1 MANIAKLPDGFAVI
15 DGYPIGSPRS
25 YGPYLTVEH
34 DTEGRASLY
43 ETEGGKSLALVR
55 KTGLTVRFTELTPLT
70 VPYVNR
76 LIAPSGQV
84 VIKDWRTG
92 NYRLKTRK
100 GGPKVRKTAVAG
112 PSTHTAKAV
121 STEEPKLVSHGAV
134 ITVSGDV
141 ERQSSIP
148 GMLYPTKVSLKGA
161 GRGNTDVGGI
171 VLPTAQFTVL
181 EDAWHIA
188 QQGKPAAV
196 LLTGAAGTAKTMLVR
211 AFAAYLGV
219 GYLKVDAGAVRTA
232 DDWAGAFRQDPNT
245 KTWAHRWS
253 PLAQALREGKP
264 CIIHVDELTR
274 TETPAALN
282 AFMGLLDE
290 TGTLL
295 VPDANA
301 VLTMPK
307 GILVV
312 ATANIG
318 PEFVGTLPL
327 DGAVRQRFP
336 YGVRMTNPSESVE
349 STLLKKRT
357 GITEEVA
364 VALVR
369 MANQQRQHRDD
380 AQQYPSGAIISTRIL
395 LSIAK
400 RIAMRNADPRE
411 AVISTLQAQF
421 DPGDDAALS
430 VVIDAFFPKVKPPTM
445 PVETGPAVIVTER
458 HWFVGPAGHACQK
471 ILSDGTPCGTCWKA
485 LSTSATSS
493 PHRVRGKET
502 PSQWHSTC
510 SPRNWVTTSCPGWTA
525 TTLDW

>member
-15 DGYPIGSPRS
+15 RDLPEGKVPTA
-25 YGPYLTVEH
+25 YGPHCMVEH
-34 DTEGRASLY
+34 DLADRATLY
-43 ETEGGKSLALVR
+43 VATSGNVLAALR
-55 KTGLTVRFTELTPLT
+55 ADGPLT
-70 VPYVNR
+70 VALGNLDPITVPYANR
-76 LIAPSGQV
+76 FLAGTGKVI
-84 VIKDWRTG
+84 IKDWRTG
-92 NYRLKTRK
+92 NYRLKSRR
-100 GGPKVRKTAVAG
+100 GGPKAAKVAKATPVAA
-112 PSTHTAKAV
+112 PSQHTAPKVQEV
-121 STEEPKLVSHGAV
+121 SDEPKHATGAV

-148 GMLYPTKVSLKGA
+148 GMLYLPKVTLKGA

-171 VLPTAQFTVL
+171 VLPTEDFESL
-181 EDAWHIA
+181 EDAWHLA
-188 QQGKPAAV
+188 QAGKPAAV
-196 LLTGAAGTAKTMLVR
+196 LLTGPAGTAKTMLVR

-219 GYLKVDAGAVRTA
+219 GYLKIDAGAVRTA

-253 PLAQALREGKP
+253 PLAMALREGKP

-336 YGVRMTNPSESVE
+336 YGVRMTNPSEAVE
-349 STLLKKRT
+349 SKLLSRRT
-357 GITEEVA
+357 GISDEVA

-395 LSIAK
+395 LSIAE
-400 RIAMRNADPRE
+400 RIAKRNTEPRK
-411 AVISTLQAQF
+411 AVISTLRAQF

-430 VVIDAFFPKVKPPTM
+430 VVIDAFFPKKAV
-445 PVETGPAVIVTER
+445 PVAPADASGATIVTER
-458 HWFVGPAGHACQK
+458 HWFMGPTG
-471 ILSDGTPCGTCWKA
+471 
-485 LSTSATSS
+485 
-493 PHRVRGKET
+493 
-502 PSQWHSTC
+502 STC
-510 SPRNWVTTSCPGWTA
+510 EKVLTDGAQCSRVLGDPIHFGN
-525 TTLDW
+525 

>member
-1 MANIAKLPDGFAVI
+1 
-15 DGYPIGSPRS
+15 
-25 YGPYLTVEH
+25 
-34 DTEGRASLY
+34 
-43 ETEGGKSLALVR
+43 
-55 KTGLTVRFTELTPLT
+55 
-70 VPYVNR
+70 
-76 LIAPSGQV
+76 
-84 VIKDWRTG
+84 
-92 NYRLKTRK
+92 
-100 GGPKVRKTAVAG
+100 
-112 PSTHTAKAV
+112 
-121 STEEPKLVSHGAV
+121 LVSHGAV

-148 GMLYPTKVSLKGA
+148 GMLYPTKVTLKGA

-171 VLPTAQFTVL
+171 VLPTTQFTVL

-264 CIIHVDELTR
+264 CIIHIDELTR

-336 YGVRMTNPSESVE
+336 YGVRMTNPTESVE
-349 STLLKKRT
+349 STLLVKRT
-357 GITEEVA
+357 GISNDVA

-380 AQQYPSGAIISTRIL
+380 AQQYPSGAIVSTRIL
-395 LSIAK
+395 LSIAE
-400 RIAMRNADPRE
+400 RIALRNTEPRD

-430 VVIDAFFPKVKPPTM
+430 VVIDAFFPKVAKPVAPT
-445 PVETGPAVIVTER
+445 EASPANIVAER
-458 HWFVGPAGHACQK
+458 HWFVGPTGAACQK
-471 ILSDGTPCGTCWKA
+471 VLSDGTPCGN
-485 LSTSATSS
+485 LLESAV
-493 PHRVRGKET
+493 HFGNK
-502 PSQWHSTC
+502 
-510 SPRNWVTTSCPGWTA
+510 
-525 TTLDW
+525 

>member
-1 MANIAKLPDGFAVI
+1 MANIAKLPDGIAI
-15 DGYPIGSPRS
+15 SNNPPGSVTA
-25 YGPYLTVEH
+25 YGPHLTV
-34 DTEGRASLY
+34 AY
-43 ETEGGKSLALVR
+43 EATTGYAILAKPDGTRLAKVGGTNRPLVQ
-55 KTGLTVRFTELTPLT
+55 LTELDPIT

-76 LIAPSGQV
+76 FISPSGLV
-84 VIKDWRTG
+84 IIKDWRTG
-92 NYRLKTRK
+92 LYRTKVRS
-100 GGPKVRKTAVAG
+100 GGGKRQRAAKAASQPKAAAVAVEAPHTAPKVQDDK
-112 PSTHTAKAV
+112 
-121 STEEPKLVSHGAV
+121 PKLATGAV

-148 GMLYPTKVSLKGA
+148 GMLYLPKVTLKGA

-171 VLPTAQFTVL
+171 VLPTEDFETL
-181 EDAWHIA
+181 EDAWNLA
-188 QQGKPAAV
+188 QQGKPAAT
-196 LLTGAAGTAKTMLVR
+196 LLTGPAGTAKTMLVR

-219 GYLKVDAGAVRTA
+219 GYLKMDAGAVRTA

-253 PLAQALREGKP
+253 PLALALREGKP
-264 CIIHVDELTR
+264 CVIHIDELTR

-336 YGVRMTNPSESVE
+336 YGVRMTNPSEATE
-349 STLLKKRT
+349 SKLLSRRT
-357 GITEEVA
+357 GISDEVA

-395 LSIAK
+395 LSIAE
-400 RIAMRNADPRE
+400 RIGARNTDPRK
-411 AVISTLQAQF
+411 AVISTLRAQF

-430 VVIDAFFPKVKPPTM
+430 VVIDAFFPKKAVAA
-445 PVETGPAVIVTER
+445 PVDATGATIVTER
-458 HWFVGPAGHACQK
+458 HWFMGPQG
-471 ILSDGTPCGTCWKA
+471 
-485 LSTSATSS
+485 
-493 PHRVRGKET
+493 
-502 PSQWHSTC
+502 STC
-510 SPRNWVTTSCPGWTA
+510 EKVLTDGALCSRVLADPIHFGN
-525 TTLDW
+525 

>member
-15 DGYPIGSPRS
+15 TDLPVGKAVA
-25 YGPYLTVEH
+25 YGPHLTVEH
-34 DTEGRASLY
+34 DLEGRASLY
-43 ETEGGKSLALVR
+43 KNDGTSLSLLRSEGKV
-55 KTGLTVRFTELTPLT
+55 TVGFDRLDPIT

-76 LIAPSGQV
+76 FLAGTGSV

-100 GGPKVRKTAVAG
+100 GGPKVRRVSSAPVAE
-112 PSTHTAKAV
+112 PKHTAPKV
-121 STEEPKLVSHGAV
+121 QESEPKLVSHGAV

-148 GMLYPTKVSLKGA
+148 GMLYPTKVTLKGA

-264 CIIHVDELTR
+264 CIIHIDELTR

-336 YGVRMTNPSESVE
+336 YGVRMTNPTEAVE
-349 STLLKKRT
+349 STLLRKRT
-357 GITEEVA
+357 GITDEVA

-395 LSIAK
+395 LSIAE
-400 RIAMRNADPRE
+400 RIAVRNADPRE

-430 VVIDAFFPKVKPPTM
+430 VVIDAFFPKVKPMAP
-445 PVETGPAVIVTER
+445 PVEAGPATIVTER
-458 HWFVGPAGHACQK
+458 HWFVGNTGGACQK
-471 ILSDGTPCGTCWKA
+471 VLSDGTPCGN
-485 LSTSATSS
+485 LLESAV
-493 PHRVRGKET
+493 HFGNK
-502 PSQWHSTC
+502 
-510 SPRNWVTTSCPGWTA
+510 
-525 TTLDW
+525 

>member
-1 MANIAKLPDGFAVI
+1 MANIAKLPDGVAI
-15 DGYPIGSPRS
+15 LANPQLAGR
-25 YGPYLTVEH
+25 YGPT
-34 DTEGRASLY
+34 DR
-43 ETEGGKSLALVR
+43 
-55 KTGLTVRFTELTPLT
+55 GLTVATLPGSNGATVVGLSSEQGLLAAIGDSGAVNVTFSRLDPLT

-76 LIAPSGQV
+76 FLSSTGQV

-92 NYRLKTRK
+92 LYRTKVRRGAKKTRQ
-100 GGPKVRKTAVAG
+100 PKAAVA
-112 PSTHTAKAV
+112 PAASTHTAA
-121 STEEPKLVSHGAV
+121 PKVQQENPKMAAGAV
-134 ITVSGDV
+134 ITVSC
-141 ERQSSIP
+141 ETTHTSNIP
-148 GMLYPTKVSLKGA
+148 GMLYLPKVTLKGA

-171 VLPTAQFTVL
+171 VLPTEDFESL
-181 EDAWHIA
+181 EDAWHLA
-188 QQGKPAAV
+188 QAGKPAAV
-196 LLTGAAGTAKTMLVR
+196 LLTGPAGTAKTMLVR

-219 GYLKVDAGAVRTA
+219 GYLKIDAGAVRTA

-253 PLAQALREGKP
+253 PLALALREGKP
-264 CIIHVDELTR
+264 CVIHVDELTR

-336 YGVRMTNPSESVE
+336 YGVRMTNPTESVE
-349 STLLKKRT
+349 SKLLVRRT
-357 GITEEVA
+357 GISDEVA

-395 LSIAK
+395 LSIAE
-400 RIAMRNADPRE
+400 RIAKRNTDPRK
-411 AVISTLQAQF
+411 AVISTLRAQF

-430 VVIDAFFPKVKPPTM
+430 VVIDSQFPKKPEPTA
-445 PVETGPAVIVTER
+445 PVAPTGATIVTER
-458 HWFVGPAGHACQK
+458 HWFMGTTLCGKVLA
-471 ILSDGTPCGTCWKA
+471 DGAPCGRA
-485 LSTSATSS
+485 QAD
-493 PHRVRGKET
+493 PIHFG
-502 PSQWHSTC
+502 Q
-510 SPRNWVTTSCPGWTA
+510 
-525 TTLDW
+525 